1 MLNLANNEAIRFD
14 MPQRFE
20 RLRAKFETDPYDPD
34 SPGVPDWSSPDVLE
48 FEGFLTESTSTI
60 LPDSVREQVSTSG
73 VLTVTDPSLDIR
85 VGDRVRQ
92 GGKIWQIT
100 GRPAKDKNPFTG
112 WQPTLEITIQ
122 QLEG

>member
-14 MPQRFE
+14 TPQVFE
-20 RLRAKFETDPYDPD
+20 RLRAKLETDPYDPD
-34 SPGVPDWSSPDVLE
+34 SPGVPDWSNPDVLE

-73 VLTVTDPSLDIR
+73 VLTVADPDLDIR

-100 GRPAKDKNPFTG
+100 GRPAKDKSPFTG